1 MGQTQEGNRKI
12 MKRLSW
18 TGWLVAGLL
27 LAQNAAIGV
36 AAPASIN
43 PLEGRLLEHS
53 NGNFYVYHDGV
64 KFPVQPASTGD
75 RVIDAIP
82 NASETEWN
90 SFFTATAP
98 QAPSAPSNPAA
109 YPAS

>member
-1 MGQTQEGNRKI
+1 MRQTQEGNRKI

-27 LAQNAAIGV
+27 LAQNTAIGV
-36 AAPASIN
+36 AAPASIS

-64 KFPVQPASTGD
+64 KFAVQPAGTGD

-82 NASETEWN
+82 SASEAQWDT
-90 SFFTATAP
+90 FFTATAP
-98 QAPSAPSNPAA
+98 QGPSVPRNPAA
-109 YPAS
+109 YPSS

>member
-1 MGQTQEGNRKI
+1 METTEGKRKI

-18 TGWLVAGLL
+18 IGWLLAALL
-27 LAQNAAIGV
+27 LVQNAAAGL
-36 AAPASIN
+36 AAPASTN

-64 KFPVQPASTGD
+64 KFTVQPASTGD

-82 NASETEWN
+82 SASEAQWDT
-90 SFFTATAP
+90 FFAATAP

>member
-1 MGQTQEGNRKI
+1 M
-12 MKRLSW
+12 
-18 TGWLVAGLL
+18 
-27 LAQNAAIGV
+27 

-53 NGNFYVYHDGV
+53 HGNFYVYHDGV

-82 NASETEWN
+82 ECIGERAEQFLHGDRSPGTLG
-90 SFFTATAP
+90 SQQSHRVPRLLTAIGQP
-98 QAPSAPSNPAA
+98 
-109 YPAS
+109 

>member
-1 MGQTQEGNRKI
+1 

-18 TGWLVAGLL
+18 IGWLVAGLL

-36 AAPASIN
+36 AAPASTN

-53 NGNFYVYHDGV
+53 DGNFYVYHDGV
-64 KFPVQPASTGD
+64 KFTVQPATTGD

-82 NASETEWN
+82 SASEAQWDTL
-90 SFFTATAP
+90 FAATAP